1 MNELEDL
8 RSGMRR
14 VDDGIMELIGERL
27 KLSKKMGVIKSRN
40 NENVHDIDAERAT
53 LERFR
58 SMGDMVGMNNEA
70 AEDVCKILIE
80 QSIAVQASVPKG
92 TFVKK
97 EIAIIGGHGQM
108 GRMMQRLISRSEH
121 NIIVIDPTVKNGKI
135 IEDASDVDVVI
146 VSVPIS
152 SVSET
157 LEALNRI
164 CRDDTLI
171 FDISSLKSPFVHILK
186 DMASTR
192 NVCSIHPM
200 FGPSIRSMHGRNLI
214 ICDCGSSEAV
224 KMAKELLSEQ
234 GADIKVIPV
243 DEHDRY
249 MSYVLGLSHIVN
261 IAFFTVLERSGIP
274 FKELCS
280 VSSTTFDKMIDTNMS
295 VALEDP
301 RLYYE
306 IQHLNVSRNRM
317 LSELSDAIDAVS
329 EAALSDE
336 PTDFTKLMLKGREYL
351 EE

>member
-1 MNELEDL
+1 MDNLEDL

-27 KLSKKMGVIKSRN
+27 KMSEKMGIIKASN
-40 NENVHDIDAERAT
+40 NENIHDAEVERAV

-58 SMGDMVGMNNEA
+58 AMGDMIGMNQEA
-70 AEDVCKILIE
+70 AEDICKILIE
-80 QSIAVQASVPKG
+80 QSMVMQAVGPKVKP
-92 TFVKK
+92 VKK
-97 EIAIIGGHGQM
+97 KIAIVGGHGQM
-108 GRMMQRLISRSEH
+108 GRMMQRLLGRLGHE
-121 NIIVIDPTVKNGKI
+121 IIVIDPTIKNGMK
-135 IEDASDVDVVI
+135 IEDASDVDVAI
-146 VSVPIS
+146 ISVPIS
-152 SVSET
+152 SVSGT
-157 LEALNRI
+157 LEALDRV
-164 CRDDTLI
+164 CRGDALI
-171 FDISSLKSPFVHILK
+171 FDISSLKSPFSHILK
-186 DMASTR
+186 DMASVR

-200 FGPSIRSMHGRNLI
+200 FGPSARTMHGRNLI
-214 ICDCGSSEAV
+214 ICDCGSQQAV
-224 KMAKELLSEQ
+224 DMAIELLSEQ

-243 DEHDRY
+243 DDHDRY

-317 LSELSDAIDAVS
+317 LSELGSAINAVS
-329 EAALSDE
+329 EAALSDGPE
-336 PTDFTKLMLKGREYL
+336 NFNELMLRGREYL
-351 EE
+351 ER